1 MSKPHKGKQEV
12 PNAYGH
18 ADFYHAAAMQQSQ
31 WPCLRVSRMERC
43 QLKTSVS
50 SFRILI
56 AVSKSPKWVSK
67 PPHLTK
73 HRVFQR
79 CLNLKGTA
87 FPPSEYQKEK
97 KKSHSTPNPGSGKK
111 LTTKM
116 FGFCFDFSCFIL
128 CTEHSM
134 MLLPLPS
141 PLSKPHP
148 AQTLGKRTH
157 STAASFFHT
166 TVSDSCR
173 V

>member
-1 MSKPHKGKQEV
+1 MRALRLHTHTTYSRKLGHVQNLRESEQTAQRQKV
-12 PNAYGH
+12 LNAYGQ

-50 SFRILI
+50 SFGILI

-97 KKSHSTPNPGSGKK
+97 KITQHTKPRKQKK
-111 LTTKM
+111 IKNKNVWVL
-116 FGFCFDFSCFIL
+116 F
-128 CTEHSM
+128 
-134 MLLPLPS
+134 
-141 PLSKPHP
+141 
-148 AQTLGKRTH
+148 
-157 STAASFFHT
+157 
-166 TVSDSCR
+166 
-173 V
+173 